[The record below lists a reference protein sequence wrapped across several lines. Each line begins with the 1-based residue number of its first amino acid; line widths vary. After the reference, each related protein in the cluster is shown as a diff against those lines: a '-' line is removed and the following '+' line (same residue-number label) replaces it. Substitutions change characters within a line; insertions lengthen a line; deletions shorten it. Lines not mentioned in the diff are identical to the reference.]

1 MVTCAEIVRNTLPDN
16 TGEDSVGMLPLF
28 CQAGLS
34 GRKKRGASLNKDIPV
49 EDAVAAVLA
58 YSCPQV
64 VITGGEA
71 SMQPEE
77 LTHLCQQ
84 LRQQGRYITIETNE
98 TQFQQVAADLLS
110 ISPKLENSNPVA
122 SNRHF
127 KQHQRRRI
135 NQPVLR

>member
-64 VITGGEA
+64 VIPYPPVPT
-71 SMQPEE
+71 
-77 LTHLCQQ
+77 
-84 LRQQGRYITIETNE
+84 
-98 TQFQQVAADLLS
+98 VAPAMS
-110 ISPKLENSNPVA
+110 IYHHRN
-122 SNRHF
+122 
-127 KQHQRRRI
+127 
-135 NQPVLR
+135 

>member
-34 GRKKRGASLNKDIPV
+34 GRKKRGASLNQDIPV

-58 YSCPQV
+58 YNCPPV
-64 VITGGEA
+64 VI

-77 LTHLCQQ
+77 LTHCAN
-84 LRQQGRYITIETNE
+84 GCAGKVDIS
-98 TQFQQVAADLLS
+98 LS
-110 ISPKLENSNPVA
+110 KLTRLS
-122 SNRHF
+122 SNRW
-127 KQHQRRRI
+127 KPICCQLVPNWKTLI
-135 NQPVLR
+135 L